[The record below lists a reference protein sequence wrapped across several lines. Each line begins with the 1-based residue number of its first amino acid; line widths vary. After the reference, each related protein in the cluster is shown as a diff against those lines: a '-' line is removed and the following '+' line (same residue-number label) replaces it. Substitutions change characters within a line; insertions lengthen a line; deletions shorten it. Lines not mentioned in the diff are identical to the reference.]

1 MEQSGAASE
10 LWTVLELSDSGR
22 EAANGL
28 SVVPRPAEGD

>member
-1 MEQSGAASE
+1 MEQSGAAAE
-10 LWTVLELSDSGR
+10 WWTAVELSDSGR